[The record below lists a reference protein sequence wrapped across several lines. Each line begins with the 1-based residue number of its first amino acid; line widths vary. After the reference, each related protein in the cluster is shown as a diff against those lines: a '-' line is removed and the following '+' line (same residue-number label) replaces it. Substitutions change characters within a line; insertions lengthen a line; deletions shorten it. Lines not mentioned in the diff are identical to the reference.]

1 MNGGPVAPAL
11 VGQGQQP
18 AGLIAQAQLVSNAH
32 REFLSPCRT
41 RQKTR
46 VQASP
51 DSFPLGRQS
60 GGACLGVRTFAQVNA
75 RSPTRA
81 RFLAGPLVSGA
92 LLSRGTRLDQAD
104 SWPTTS
110 DRIGVW
116 TIPAPDDAACAVRK
130 SHVARPSS
138 KPILT
143 SEHLFDTL
151 EHDRTST
158 PRPT

>member
-1 MNGGPVAPAL
+1 MVAQWPQRWSAMANS
-11 VGQGQQP
+11 P
-18 AGLIAQAQLVSNAH
+18 LVSSH
-32 REFLSPCRT
+32 RPSWSATLITSSFRRVEHGRNLAGGRPLIRSPWG
-41 RQKTR
+41 
-46 VQASP
+46 VNP
-51 DSFPLGRQS
+51 
-60 GGACLGVRTFAQVNA
+60 GGCVLGVRTFGQVNA

-81 RFLAGPLVSGA
+81 RFLAGTLVSGS
-92 LLSRGTRLDQAD
+92 LPSRGTSWIKQTRGQRRLTA
-104 SWPTTS
+104 
-110 DRIGVW
+110 IGVW
-116 TIPAPDDAACAVRK
+116 TIPAPDDGACAVRK

>member
-1 MNGGPVAPAL
+1 MVAQWPQRWSAMANS
-11 VGQGQQP
+11 P
-18 AGLIAQAQLVSNAH
+18 LVSSH
-32 REFLSPCRT
+32 RPSWSATLITSSFRRVEHSRKLACRRPLIRSPWG
-41 RQKTR
+41 
-46 VQASP
+46 VNP
-51 DSFPLGRQS
+51 
-60 GGACLGVRTFAQVNA
+60 GGCVLGVRTFAQVNA

-81 RFLAGPLVSGA
+81 RFLAGPLVSGS

-116 TIPAPDDAACAVRK
+116 TIPAPDDGACAVRK

-143 SEHLFDTL
+143 SGHLFDTL

>member
-11 VGQGQQP
+11 VGHGQQP
-18 AGLIAQAQLVSNAH
+18 AGLIPQAQLVSNAH
-32 REFLSPCRT
+32 HEFLSPCRT

-46 VQASP
+46 GRASP

-60 GGACLGVRTFAQVNA
+60 GGVRARGAHVCAGQRTFPNSCKISCWNPCQ
-75 RSPTRA
+75 RLPPIES
-81 RFLAGPLVSGA
+81 
-92 LLSRGTRLDQAD
+92 RLDQAD